1 MKFFNISLFIL
12 LAHLCYSQQEEVI
25 ISELK
30 DILIPLAAKQ
40 SDENYDD
47 LSGLKVHLSSK
58 EIIGLG
64 EGSHGTKEFF
74 ELKNRF
80 IRFSIQHL
88 DFTAVAYEADFIA
101 CEYINSY
108 ITGKAD
114 TLIYSGG
121 FPHNGI
127 MQDQFKWIREW
138 NLNQQDSNKMVEV
151 YGLEI
156 RDYKKAVE
164 RIINVI
170 SVLSDEDISFL
181 SPLMDKQTP
190 QLSRKEV
197 NSAVQVL
204 EKLLKN
210 EAVSRKE
217 KETHY
222 INLAIQSIQHQTN
235 AAGRI
240 KKNSY
245 VGLRDGY
252 IAGNLKWIRDHK
264 GHRKILIWAHNGH
277 LAKGSPFGKPSMGK
291 YLSDYYKD
299 KYYNIATTFG
309 EGEVSLFIRN
319 GKKYEYGT
327 QYFARPKTADH
338 YEYYF
343 GLVDSLN
350 YYVDVESALEKP
362 ALNTLLTDM
371 RYMRMIGGT
380 SDASSNTK
388 LSIALQFDAIIFIDH
403 SSGI

>member
-1 MKFFNISLFIL
+1 M
-12 LAHLCYSQQEEVI
+12 
-25 ISELK
+25 
-30 DILIPLAAKQ
+30 
-40 SDENYDD
+40 
-47 LSGLKVHLSSK
+47 
-58 EIIGLG
+58 
-64 EGSHGTKEFF
+64 
-74 ELKNRF
+74 
-80 IRFSIQHL
+80 
-88 DFTAVAYEADFIA
+88 
-101 CEYINSY
+101 
-108 ITGKAD
+108 
-114 TLIYSGG
+114 
-121 FPHNGI
+121 
-127 MQDQFKWIREW
+127 
-138 NLNQQDSNKMVEV
+138 
-151 YGLEI
+151 
-156 RDYKKAVE
+156 
-164 RIINVI
+164 
-170 SVLSDEDISFL
+170 LSDEDISFL
-181 SPLMDKQTP
+181 FPLMDKQTP
-190 QLSRKEV
+190 QWSRKEV

-204 EKLLKN
+204 EKPLKN
-210 EAVSRKE
+210 EAVSRQE

-252 IAGNLKWIRDHK
+252 MAENLKWIRDHK

-299 KYYNIATTFG
+299 KYDNIATTFG
-309 EGEVSLFIRN
+309 EGEVSLFIRD

-403 SSGI
+403 SSRI